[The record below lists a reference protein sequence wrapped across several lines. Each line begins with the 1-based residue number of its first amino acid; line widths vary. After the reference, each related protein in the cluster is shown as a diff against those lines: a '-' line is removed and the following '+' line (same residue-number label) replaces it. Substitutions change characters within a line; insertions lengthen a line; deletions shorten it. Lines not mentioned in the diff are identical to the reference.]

1 MPTSKKGDWG
11 LIDHDLWALALGP
24 QSSLLQQRFLVTR
37 KSRCPFCHVMH
48 GICRDAPS
56 LTAHFHVCTA
66 CGRPGHSVQACSEA
80 ESGGSSWSGWRA
92 NHVVPGGKSCGPRWF
107 ILG

>member
-1 MPTSKKGDWG
+1 M
-11 LIDHDLWALALGP
+11 
-24 QSSLLQQRFLVTR
+24 
-37 KSRCPFCHVMH
+37 MH

-80 ESGGSSWSGWRA
+80 GSGGSSWSGWRV
-92 NHVVPGGKSCGPRWF
+92 NHVVPGGSSWGNLSMQPHPQQLPVRGFPQCR
-107 ILG
+107 